1 VWGRAKDRSY
11 LKKHSRALTILGALI
26 VLFTF
31 LVKEVFQEKVKEL
44 RDSLSEAERV
54 ELEAARNDDS
64 VLADVTLKMRLGNL
78 QKMII

>member
-1 VWGRAKDRSY
+1 
-11 LKKHSRALTILGALI
+11 

>member
-1 VWGRAKDRSY
+1 M
-11 LKKHSRALTILGALI
+11 
-26 VLFTF
+26 LFTF